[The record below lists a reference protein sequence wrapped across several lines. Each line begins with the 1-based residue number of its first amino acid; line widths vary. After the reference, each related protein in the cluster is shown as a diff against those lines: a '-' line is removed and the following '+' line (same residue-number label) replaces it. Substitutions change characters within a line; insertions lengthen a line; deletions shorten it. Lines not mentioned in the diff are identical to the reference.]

1 MMIDKEILKKQIIY
15 RSTHRGTKEMDM
27 LLGNFVKKYVDRFN
41 NNDLLDLEQLL
52 FLDDEILY
60 RWYYDKEKSEIISNN
75 KVSKMLKNFKL

>member
-1 MMIDKEILKKQIIY
+1 
-15 RSTHRGTKEMDM
+15 MDI

-60 RWYYDKEKSEIISNN
+60 RWYYDKERSEIISNN